1 MDDKLDK
8 VKNIIA
14 EQLGVSEDE
23 IQEDSNLVEDL
34 DADSL
39 DIVELVMAFEDEF
52 GVKVPDDQLEH
63 IKTVGDILK
72 ILEA

>member
-72 ILEA
+72 ILDA

>member
-1 MDDKLDK
+1 MSDKLDQ

-23 IQEDSNLVEDL
+23 ISEDSNLVEDL

-63 IKTVGDILK
+63 IKTVGDIIK
-72 ILEA
+72 ILDA